1 MPLNDERPSSTSS
14 SEDQTSDGE
23 SSSECRESMATA
35 SDLESLRDS
44 FNSDISSK
52 HCTPSSSP
60 PETLTLD
67 EVMEAGRDLFN
78 LKLSHDIVMNR
89 EFQPHPNLKAKNS
102 LLNAVKENVQK
113 AFWDILQAELND
125 DPPEY
130 KHAIKLLE
138 EIREILLS
146 FLNPGANRM
155 RTQIMEVLDM
165 DLINQQADNNAVDIC
180 GLASYVVTTMGKLC
194 SPERDGDI
202 KKLQEL
208 NTENIVTL
216 FREILHVLD
225 LMRADMVNFAIRSIR
240 PVLQVIGAEYEREK
254 FQNVLDKTPNALN
267 ITTSWIQ
274 AAIEEL
280 LSVRKPAELSNDP
293 EKILQGLPG
302 PSQIFNTAFLRLLT
316 WDFSKSSVPETWV
329 VDETQLE
336 EIQRQLKQAVAVNT
350 VLLIVF
356 STIGDPIQGLSV
368 LSDRLKRMITVLLNG
383 MHKPNFNLKE
393 TLEGTSVQICCEL
406 NKSLRERDYPA
417 LTPEQQATLTGQI
430 CSIGQKDNPVRT
442 LVEDRVHQYF
452 MGLLSDPRPE
462 VKLQEAPAGLAA
474 IQPELGV
481 IGKAFISLVNYN
493 RAVYAPFY
501 MEIMKKLLF
510 FSDPPATSLPQEPAQ
525 GSIPHD

>member
-23 SSSECRESMATA
+23 SSSECCESMALA
-35 SDLESLRDS
+35 SDQESLRDS
-44 FNSDISSK
+44 FNSDTSSK
-52 HCTPSSSP
+52 PCTPSSSP
-60 PETLTLD
+60 SISFSLD
-67 EVMEAGRDLFN
+67 EVMDAGRDLFN
-78 LKLSHDIVMNR
+78 LKISHDIVMNR
-89 EFQPHPNLKAKNS
+89 DFQLHPNLKAKNS
-102 LLNAVKENVQK
+102 LLNVVKENLQK
-113 AFWDILQAELND
+113 AFWDILQTELND

-146 FLNPGANRM
+146 FLNPGANRV

-165 DLINQQADNNAVDIC
+165 DLINQQADNDAVDIR

-194 SPERDGDI
+194 SPERDDDI
-202 KKLQEL
+202 KKLKDL

-216 FREILHVLD
+216 FREILRVLD
-225 LMRADMVNFAIRSIR
+225 LMRTDWVNFAIQSIR
-240 PVLQVIGAEYEREK
+240 PVLQRIGVEYEREK
-254 FQNVLDKTPNALN
+254 FQNILEKTPNALN

-280 LSVRKPAELSNDP
+280 LAGKNPAEFSKDP
-293 EKILQGLPG
+293 EKIVQGLPG
-302 PSQIFNTAFLRLLT
+302 PSQIINTAFLHLLK

-329 VDETQLE
+329 TDETQLQ
-336 EIQRQLKQAVAVNT
+336 EIQRQLKQAVAVNM

-356 STIGDPIQGLSV
+356 STIGGPIQGLSA
-368 LSDRLKRMITVLLNG
+368 LSDRLKRMIIVLLNG
-383 MHKPNFNLKE
+383 MHKPDFDLKE
-393 TLEGTSVQICCEL
+393 TLEGTSVQLCCEL

-430 CSIGQKDNPVRT
+430 CSIRQKDNPVRT
-442 LVEDRVHQYF
+442 LVEDRVNQYF

-462 VKLQEAPAGLAA
+462 VKLQEVPAGLAA
-474 IQPELGV
+474 IQPELAL
-481 IGKAFISLVNYN
+481 IGKTFISLVSYN
-493 RAVYAPFY
+493 RAVYTPFY

-510 FSDPPATSLPQEPAQ
+510 FTDPPATSLPQEPAQ
-525 GSIPHD
+525 EPVPHD

>member
-102 LLNAVKENVQK
+102 LWNAVKENVQK